1 MTNAVCEVAENSDSS
16 KMKTEYVSLVNYEIQ
31 HVKLLV
37 ATTMWYDILLAV
49 NTEGKTLQFCKTKI
63 LVIFKQNKDSL
74 IFCKKYQKKKR
85 VSPLPRGQQY
95 KWPRKRRLTKIQ
107 KLQELECFY
116 PSGIELSWHVTHDSN
131 MWMNMLA
138 IWVLLTVSRNI
149 ER

>member
-63 LVIFKQNKDSL
+63 LVIFKQNKGL
-74 IFCKKYQKKKR
+74 VNFLQKIQKKR
-85 VSPLPRGQQY
+85 VSPLPRGQQC
-95 KWPRKRRLTKIQ
+95 KWPRKRTVNQ
-107 KLQELECFY
+107 NSE
-116 PSGIELSWHVTHDSN
+116 VTR
-131 MWMNMLA
+131 A
-138 IWVLLTVSRNI
+138 
-149 ER
+149 

>member
-74 IFCKKYQKKKR
+74 IFCKK
-85 VSPLPRGQQY
+85 
-95 KWPRKRRLTKIQ
+95 
-107 KLQELECFY
+107 
-116 PSGIELSWHVTHDSN
+116 
-131 MWMNMLA
+131 
-138 IWVLLTVSRNI
+138 
-149 ER
+149 